1 MRTPHLFRPLAAL
14 LLVVGTATASAL
26 PAAAKERFDLDPRA
40 TVLRWEGFSLRG
52 SHEGTLHATH
62 GFLQYGAGM
71 QLLGGE
77 VVVPLASLVVTD
89 IPATDPIPRRRL
101 RDHLLAE
108 DFFWADRFPT
118 ARLVV
123 TGATGQGVGRKRVT
137 ARLTMRGVTLP
148 ITFEATEQVRPNGQI
163 EVRARIE
170 LDRQRWG
177 VRFRRSRD
185 LLVRDVFT
193 LDVLLVATPRG

>member
-1 MRTPHLFRPLAAL
+1 MRSLHAYRALVAL
-14 LLVVGTATASAL
+14 LLVGAAALPATL
-26 PAAAKERFDLDPRA
+26 PAAAKERFVLDPRA
-40 TVLRWEGFSLRG
+40 TVLRWEGFSLHG
-52 SHEGTLHATH
+52 SHEGTLRASQ
-62 GFLQYGAGM
+62 GFLHYGPGM

-77 VVVPLASLVVTD
+77 VVVPLASLAITDVTE
-89 IPATDPIPRRRL
+89 AAPRRRL

-123 TGATGQGVGRKRVT
+123 TGAVGQGIGHKRVT
-137 ARLTMRGVTLP
+137 ALLTMRGVTLP
-148 ITFEATEQVRPNGQI
+148 LTFEATERVRPNGQL

-177 VRFRRSRD
+177 VRFQRSRD
-185 LLVRDVFT
+185 LFVRDVFT
-193 LDVLLVATPRG
+193 LDVLLVATPRT